1 MTQYQ
6 HLIKN
11 LEYLKLNELLD
22 HLPQELDLIVSNNK
36 TFVEGLLTLTNRE
49 KRKKHDIFNG

>member
-6 HLIKN
+6 QLIKN
-11 LEYLKLNELLD
+11 LEYLKLNELLV

-36 TFVEGLLTLTNRE
+36 TFVEGLLTLTN
-49 KRKKHDIFNG
+49 K